1 MKMSSE
7 DRNKD
12 QGKSTN
18 KSALVLRK
26 PRKLNANEALKE
38 LISKKKVLPACES
51 SSACSRF
58 KG

>member
-1 MKMSSE
+1 MKTPFE
-7 DRNKD
+7 DSKKD
-12 QGKSTN
+12 RDDRTN
-18 KSALVLRK
+18 KPALVLRK

-38 LISKKKVLPACES
+38 LVSKKKVLPACES